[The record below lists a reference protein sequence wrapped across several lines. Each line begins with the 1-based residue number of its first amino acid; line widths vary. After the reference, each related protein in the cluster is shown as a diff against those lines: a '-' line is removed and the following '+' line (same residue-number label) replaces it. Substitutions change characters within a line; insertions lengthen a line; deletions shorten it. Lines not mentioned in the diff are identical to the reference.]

1 MLKIGQS
8 IKRSSY
14 FREKIPFN
22 ILNNQKDNKLEKI
35 FEDALIKNNI
45 FCYKR
50 NYPFSKYKYDFA
62 FIDLKID
69 VEIDGNFHNKESA
82 KEKDKIRDEFSN
94 SRNWEVLRF
103 NEDQILNSLD
113 NCISKLKDL
122 MIQRYIDL
130 PVNVDYDFL
139 NEKIKYKNLNK
150 NNRITVTKVLN
161 EEQINKRIDLIKRK
175 KM

>member
-1 MLKIGQS
+1 
-8 IKRSSY
+8 
-14 FREKIPFN
+14 
-22 ILNNQKDNKLEKI
+22 
-35 FEDALIKNNI
+35 
-45 FCYKR
+45 
-50 NYPFSKYKYDFA
+50 
-62 FIDLKID
+62 
-69 VEIDGNFHNKESA
+69 
-82 KEKDKIRDEFSN
+82 
-94 SRNWEVLRF
+94 
-103 NEDQILNSLD
+103 
-113 NCISKLKDL
+113 